1 MGALDRFASARLCDH
16 VREGETRQVLAHVV
30 AHVGPYRE
38 QDTLTLVVTG
48 PVAVGFAEVARDDRT
63 VDGGDDLG
71 EGNRFGA
78 ARQHVAPANPSF

>member
-1 MGALDRFASARLCDH
+1 MGALDGFASARLCDH

-48 PVAVGFAEVARDDRT
+48 PVAVGSPKSPATIGPSTAATISARVIASALRAST
-63 VDGGDDLG
+63 
-71 EGNRFGA
+71 
-78 ARQHVAPANPSF
+78 

>member
-63 VDGGDDLG
+63 ST
-71 EGNRFGA
+71 A
-78 ARQHVAPANPSF
+78 ATISARVIASALRAST